1 MNTSLFFASENFDL
15 YHEEMF
21 ARSSLYVILIYL
33 CSYHLIQP
41 EHITLNNIITAVL
54 LAIPCFFPAGLRI
67 INSGIQHHAGL
78 LSDLGFGML
87 LYAIV
92 LNSPR
97 WLRALLLLLW
107 TLTQAMSQELLAAM
121 QRLPSWQDIQ
131 YLLDPT
137 FVKNT
142 TAGLHLALPVF
153 VVSSIILTII
163 AIIVP
168 AKRVG
173 WKMMVCCIFTGLL
186 LLGLHHPISKAA
198 SSQSIAERY
207 NPMHWLLTDSLSS
220 SRSIAKSGFSQ
231 ADLPVSL
238 RTLDLSGTR
247 LIEKG
252 KAKNVLIVTLE
263 GISGIY
269 LPEIREKMLV
279 PETIFQMR
287 KFAESTKDGMLVA
300 DLVTHSHQTIRGLYS
315 LHCGDFSKFSY
326 EMPKATELQ
335 SNPERAAECL
345 PAQMDQQGWETHY
358 LQGAGLQ
365 FMNKER
371 AMPTMGFQNVHGV
384 EWFTERTSTDFI
396 WGTTDADFF
405 HGARKYIKN
414 LQAEQKPWL
423 LSLLTVAT
431 HQPFTATEEM
441 AKKYGS
447 RKIATVA
454 QLDDA
459 VSRFVEGLRE
469 DGVLEDTLVIFTSDE
484 SHGADG
490 AGWYSSWGYA
500 IVLAPEK
507 EKLPRQ
513 KEGTYGLVDIETTIL
528 DYLNLPMPPSIIGR
542 SMFRDYSTPRDMVS
556 YTSSKLRWQTADNYL
571 FECGRDGNCEKM
583 ENARIIGLRPETI
596 TEDTENSA
604 DKLFALATVIDNKLQ
619 EKGKQQVLQFAD
631 GEIRK
636 LPEKIVNEWTNN
648 LIGAQY
654 LAFPE
659 NSRVH
664 VNIRLKA
671 ISAPPAGIQMK
682 LTLRQFEQEVKSIEY
697 PPLPLLHTGEECQ
710 IQFDF
715 DNIKSRQGFS
725 FHLVGE
731 GPDSSIQFQKFE
743 ITINPQPG

>member
-1 MNTSLFFASENFDL
+1 M
-15 YHEEMF
+15 
-21 ARSSLYVILIYL
+21 
-33 CSYHLIQP
+33 
-41 EHITLNNIITAVL
+41 NNIITAVL
-54 LAIPCFFPAGLRI
+54 LAVPCFFPAGLRVI
-67 INSGIQHHAGL
+67 SSGIHFPAGL
-78 LSDLGFGML
+78 LSDIGFGML
-87 LYAIV
+87 LYAVV
-92 LNSPR
+92 LKSPR
-97 WLRALLLLLW
+97 WLRAMLLLTW

-121 QRLPSWQDIQ
+121 QRLPSWQDLQ

-142 TAGLHLALPVF
+142 TAGLHLALPIF
-153 VVSSIILTII
+153 VVSFFLLTIL
-163 AIIVP
+163 AIVIPVQ
-168 AKRVG
+168 RTG
-173 WKMMVCCIFTGLL
+173 WKLTACGLLTGIL
-186 LLGLHHPISKAA
+186 LLGIHHPISKAA
-198 SSQSIAERY
+198 SGQSIAERY
-207 NPMHWLLTDSLSS
+207 NPMHWLLTDSLSG
-220 SRSIAKSGFSQ
+220 SRAVKLSGISQ
-231 ADLPVSL
+231 ADLPESL
-238 RTLDLSGTR
+238 RIQDLTGTK
-247 LIEKG
+247 LIDKG

-269 LPEIREKMLV
+269 LPEIREKMHV

-300 DLVTHSHQTIRGLYS
+300 EFVTHSHQTIRGLYS

-335 SNPERAAECL
+335 SNPARASECL
-345 PAQMDQQGWETHY
+345 PAQMDQHGWATHY

-405 HGARKYIKN
+405 HGARKYIQN

-459 VSRFVEGLRE
+459 VSAFVDGLRQ
-469 DGVLEDTLVIFTSDE
+469 DGVLENTLVIFTSDE
-484 SHGADG
+484 SHGAEG

-500 IVLAPEK
+500 ILLAPEK
-507 EKLPRQ
+507 EQLPRQ
-513 KEGTYGLVDIETTIL
+513 KEGTYGLVDVETTIL
-528 DYLNLPMPPSIIGR
+528 DYLNLPMPPSIVGR
-542 SMFRDYSTPRDMVS
+542 SMFRNYSTPREMVS

-571 FECGRDGNCEKM
+571 YECGRDGNCQKM
-583 ENARIIGLRPETI
+583 QNTRIIGPRPETFI
-596 TEDTENSA
+596 EDTENSA
-604 DKLFALATVIDNKLQ
+604 DKLFALATVIDNKLLDAD
-619 EKGKQQVLQFAD
+619 KPQVLQFAE

-659 NSRVH
+659 NSKVH
-664 VNIRLKA
+664 VDIRLKA
-671 ISAPPAGIQMK
+671 ISAPPEGVQMK

-697 PPLPLLHTGEECQ
+697 PPLPLLHAGEEGQ
-710 IQFDF
+710 VQFEF

-731 GPDSSIQFQKFE
+731 GPDTSIQFQKFE
-743 ITINPQPG
+743 VTITPQPN

>member
-1 MNTSLFFASENFDL
+1 MCYFMVS
-15 YHEEMF
+15 
-21 ARSSLYVILIYL
+21 
-33 CSYHLIQP
+33 CSYLLIQP
-41 EHITLNNIITAVL
+41 EYIILNNIITAVL
-54 LAIPCFFPAGLRI
+54 LAFPCFFPAGLRLI
-67 INSGIQHHAGL
+67 SSGIHHPAGI
-78 LSDLGFGML
+78 LSDIGFGLL
-87 LYAIV
+87 LYAI
-92 LNSPR
+92 LLKSPR
-97 WLRALLLLLW
+97 WLRAILLLFW

-121 QRLPSWQDIQ
+121 QRLPSWQDIH

-153 VVSSIILTII
+153 VISFFILSII
-163 AIIVP
+163 AIVTPIQ
-168 AKRVG
+168 RVG
-173 WKMMVCCIFTGLL
+173 WKTMTSGLVTGLL

-198 SSQSIAERY
+198 SNQSIAERY
-207 NPMHWLLTDSLSS
+207 NPIHWLLTDSFSG
-220 SRSIAKSGFSQ
+220 SRSTTLGGLSQ
-231 ADLPVSL
+231 ADLPLSL
-238 RTLDLSGTR
+238 KTLDLNGTR
-247 LIEKG
+247 LLEKG
-252 KAKNVLIVTLE
+252 KARNVLIVALE

-269 LPEIREKMLV
+269 IPEIREKMQV
-279 PETIFQMR
+279 PENIFQMR
-287 KFAESTKDGMLVA
+287 KLSESTADGMVVA
-300 DLVTHSHQTIRGLYS
+300 DFVTHSHQTIRGLYA

-326 EMPKATELQ
+326 EMPKAMELQ
-335 SNPERAAECL
+335 SNPARAAECL
-345 PAQMDQQGWETHY
+345 PAQMDQNGWATHY

-365 FMNKER
+365 FMNKEK

-396 WGTTDADFF
+396 WGTTDTDFF
-405 HGARKYIKN
+405 HGARKYIQN

-423 LSLLTVAT
+423 LSLLTVGT

-459 VSRFVEGLRE
+459 VSGFINGLRE
-469 DGVLEDTLVIFTSDE
+469 DGVLEDTLVIITSDE
-484 SHGADG
+484 SHGAEG
-490 AGWYSSWGYA
+490 AGWYSSWGFA
-500 IVLAPEK
+500 IILSPDK

-528 DYLNLPMPPSIIGR
+528 DYLNLPMPPSIVGR
-542 SMFRDYSTPRDMVS
+542 SMFRDYSTSREMVS

-571 FECGRDGNCEKM
+571 YECGRDGICQKM
-583 ENARIIGLRPETI
+583 KDAHIVGPHSETV
-596 TEDTENSA
+596 TEDTSNSA
-604 DKLFALATVIDNKLQ
+604 DKLFALATIIDNKLQ
-619 EKGKQQVLQFAD
+619 DAGKQQVLQFAD

-659 NSRVH
+659 KSRVR
-664 VNIRLKA
+664 VDIRLKA
-671 ISAPPAGIQMK
+671 MSAPPEGVQMK
-682 LTLRQFEQEVKSIEY
+682 LTLRQFEQVVKSIEY
-697 PPLPLLHTGEECQ
+697 PPLPLLHAGEECQ
-710 IQFDF
+710 LQFEF